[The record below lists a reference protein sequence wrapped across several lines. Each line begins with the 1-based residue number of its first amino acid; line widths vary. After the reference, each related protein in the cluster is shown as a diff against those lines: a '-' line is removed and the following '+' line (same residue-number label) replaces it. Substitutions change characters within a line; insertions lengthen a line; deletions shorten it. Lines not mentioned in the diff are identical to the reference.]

1 MTDYSKCV
9 ITRYPTPVLME
20 AAKPI
25 DEIGEDIRVLVDRMI
40 DIMVELQGVGL
51 AGPQAGV
58 NLRIFVASIDG
69 TRENAKVYINPVI
82 RVEGPIVTH
91 EEGCL
96 SLPGIWGKI
105 KRYSKCTVTAR
116 DLDGNEFTETGDG
129 LQARIFQHEFDH
141 LEGRMIKDRLSMAA
155 KLRARHRLQ
164 ELEEEY
170 NGNATA

>member
-1 MTDYSKCV
+1 MADYSKCT

-25 DEIGEDIRVLVDRMI
+25 EEFGSDIRILAERMI
-40 DIMVELQGVGL
+40 DIMVETQGVGL

-69 TRENAKVYINPVI
+69 TRENAKVYINPCI
-82 RVEGPIVTH
+82 RVEGPLVSH

-105 KRYSKCTVTAR
+105 KRYAKCTVTAK
-116 DLDGNEFTETGDG
+116 DLNGHEFTEVGEG
-129 LQARIFQHEFDH
+129 LLARIFQHESDH
-141 LEGRMIKDRLSMAA
+141 LEGRMIKDRLSIAA

-164 ELEEEY
+164 ELEDEY
-170 NGNATA
+170 RGPINA